1 METEQQ
7 LLNAI
12 VSGESQAMRR
22 LYDRFSGYTTA
33 IALRYI
39 PDCDAVR
46 DILQDSFVSILTNV
60 RQFDFRGEGTL
71 KAWVARIVVN
81 HAIDWIKEHER
92 NITISDM
99 PKEVVDDDVPDVD
112 DVPPDILDAMIGQ
125 LPVGY
130 RTVLNLYVFEQLSHK
145 DIAKRLGIKES
156 SSASQFFHAKKLLA
170 GMIRKYRYS
179 QAI

>member
-1 METEQQ
+1 
-7 LLNAI
+7 
-12 VSGESQAMRR
+12 
-22 LYDRFSGYTTA
+22 
-33 IALRYI
+33 
-39 PDCDAVR
+39 
-46 DILQDSFVSILTNV
+46 
-60 RQFDFRGEGTL
+60 
-71 KAWVARIVVN
+71 
-81 HAIDWIKEHER
+81 
-92 NITISDM
+92 M

-170 GMIRKYRYS
+170 EMIRKYRYS